1 MSLVGQS
8 ASASLT
14 VTVTAETLA
23 AFARGIGASGS
34 GKRRPTTFP
43 IAWLTQPAVV
53 DAVRQMAVDRP
64 ASLPVHEL
72 QTIETLAEAPLDRPL
87 VLTATATRTDADRIT
102 LQAVLADAGGTSLA
116 RLHAILRLVP

>member
-14 VTVTAETLA
+14 VTVTAEALA
-23 AFARGIGASGS
+23 GFARGIGASGS
-34 GKRRPTTFP
+34 GQRRPTTFP
-43 IAWLTQPAVV
+43 ISWLTQPAVV
-53 DAVRQMAVDRP
+53 DAVRQMAADRP

-72 QTIETLAEAPLDRPL
+72 QTIETLAEAPLGQPL
-87 VLTATATRTDADRIT
+87 MLTATATRTDADRIT
-102 LQAVLADAGGTSLA
+102 LQAVLADAGGASLT

>member
-14 VTVTAETLA
+14 VTVTAEALA
-23 AFARGIGASGS
+23 AFAGGIGASGS

-53 DAVRQMAVDRP
+53 DAVRQMATDRP
-64 ASLPVHEL
+64 SSLPVHEL

-102 LQAVLADAGGTSLA
+102 LQAVLAEAGGTSLA